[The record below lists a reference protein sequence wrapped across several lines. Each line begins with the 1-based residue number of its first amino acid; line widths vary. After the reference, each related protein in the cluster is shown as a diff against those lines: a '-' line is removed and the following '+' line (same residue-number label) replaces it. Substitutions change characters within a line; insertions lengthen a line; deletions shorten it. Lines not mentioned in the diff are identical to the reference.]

1 MSDLRVVRAEGDALT
16 RGRTIGREISDLM
29 ANSIDFYHS
38 YFDARGVTSPQLQD
52 LLTPYM
58 VAAEARTPE
67 LMALITG
74 MAEGAMVPVMEL
86 FAVNAFEEL
95 EPLLSPVEGTTLFLE
110 RKEGK
115 VDRCTSF
122 AVSGDG
128 YTLLGHNEQ
137 WLAGD
142 TGNVAIILEV
152 PGEGQASL
160 ASPTYAC
167 CIPAVGINSHGVAM
181 GIQSMVA
188 NDDTVGVPRVLVSRH
203 TLVAAD
209 RQDALHRSALE
220 GRSGGYGYT
229 VAARGGDTFT
239 IETSAERQVLHEGDG
254 GHTNHYL
261 DQELA
266 SMSPKPSP
274 GSASRLTRLRHLLSE
289 HSPRTP
295 EEAMAIL
302 SDHDSEPLA
311 ICMHPDPAEGDEA
324 EGVVFSMVCELESK
338 RMWVSNG
345 LPCEAGYEE
354 IDLSE
359 AV

>member
-16 RGRTIGREISDLM
+16 RGRTIGRELSDLM

-52 LLTPYM
+52 LLTPYL

-74 MAEGAMVPVMEL
+74 MAEGATVPVMEL

-95 EPLLSPVEGTTLFLE
+95 EVLLSPVDGATLFLE
-110 RKEGK
+110 KKEGK
-115 VDRCTSF
+115 VERCTSF

-142 TGNVAIILEV
+142 IGNVVVIIEA
-152 PGEGQASL
+152 PGEGQTSL

-167 CIPAVGINSHGVAM
+167 CIPAVGMNSHGISM
-181 GIQSMVA
+181 GIQSVVA

-203 TLVAAD
+203 TLTSAD
-209 RQDALHRSALE
+209 RQDVLHRSALE

-239 IETSAERQVLHEGDG
+239 VETTAERQALLEGDG

-261 DQELA
+261 DPDLA
-266 SMSPKPSP
+266 SMSPKPSA
-274 GSASRLTRLRHLLSE
+274 GSTSRLNRVRQLLSDQ
-289 HSPRTP
+289 PP
-295 EEAMAIL
+295 EAPEDAMAIL
-302 SDHDSEPLA
+302 SDHDSEPAA
-311 ICMHPDPAEGDEA
+311 ICLHPSPDEGDEA
-324 EGVVFSMVCELESK
+324 EAVVFSMVCELESK

-359 AV
+359 AL